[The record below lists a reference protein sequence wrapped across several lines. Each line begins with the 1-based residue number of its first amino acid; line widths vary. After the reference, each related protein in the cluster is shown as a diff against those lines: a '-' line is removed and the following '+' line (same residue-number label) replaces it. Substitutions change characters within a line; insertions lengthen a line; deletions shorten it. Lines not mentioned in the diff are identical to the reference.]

1 MPLPI
6 APPSPALR
14 TFVSSRHACAT
25 DDSRPEVSA
34 AAASSAM
41 RIAIG
46 LRATSVDAIN
56 HFSPGTE
63 LGGDGDD
70 GAMRATRAGA
80 SDARTP
86 AGRLADDGNV
96 VRGSLVQPSVQLM
109 THSASATD
117 CS

>member
-1 MPLPI
+1 MYNVQPAITSVKSEIAASMPLPI

-63 LGGDGDD
+63 LGRRRRRRRCDAGDEGRRQRCTDA
-70 GAMRATRAGA
+70 GWATR
-80 SDARTP
+80 R
-86 AGRLADDGNV
+86 
-96 VRGSLVQPSVQLM
+96 
-109 THSASATD
+109 
-117 CS
+117 